1 MKRTILVCFIFSVII
16 ACHKDEYNIVNLNG
30 NRITAL
36 GHAGMGIG
44 NTYPMNS
51 YESIFKCLNL
61 GMDGTEFDVQM
72 TKDSVLVAYHSQD
85 LSDETNL
92 KQIDV
97 KKVVQ
102 KTFDCIVDALVRQEK
117 IELRNFGVF
126 KVKQRKSRTGRNPR
140 TNQVI
145 PVPPRKV
152 VVFKAG
158 LEMKQRVR

>member
-1 MKRTILVCFIFSVII
+1 
-16 ACHKDEYNIVNLNG
+16 
-30 NRITAL
+30 
-36 GHAGMGIG
+36 
-44 NTYPMNS
+44 
-51 YESIFKCLNL
+51 
-61 GMDGTEFDVQM
+61 M
-72 TKDSVLVAYHSQD
+72 TKKDIVLKV
-85 LSDETNL
+85 SDATNL

-102 KTFDCIVDALVRQEK
+102 KTFDCIIDSLARGEK

-126 KVKQRKSRTGRNPR
+126 KIKQRRSRTGRNPR

-158 LEMKQRVR
+158 LEMKQKIR